1 MKLRQRLFSDL
12 PARERWAAGL
22 AWFRLR
28 YREPAGPTRCLR
40 LLSRPAACGRIAL
53 HYRPGVGPQPVATL
67 YLGIPEIHIR
77 LLQRMAADFGLALQ
91 PATPDMAAA
100 PARRL
105 APAAEPPWD
114 RAFTGQ
120 LVDERLYIG
129 LMGDERERGR
139 YFPRPPAGQRPA
151 EWQLPAGPP
160 LGLSAMPSL
169 NGQAPPAELAAG
181 PPDARAWPLG
191 LAKSGR
197 LLQAAGRVNLY
208 GRPEAAAGWLV
219 RQITHMIAADP
230 GGLVVIDGS
239 ADLVPRLKRQAVVT
253 RLLGKGLA
261 YLDLAGPAL
270 SGGFNP
276 LAAVPGENE
285 AARLDRWRRWFEG
298 MGVPSPGLSL
308 LARAMDE
315 GAADIPGLRKW
326 LRRPENRLQQPASA
340 GLVLALNRLAADPD
354 LADWL
359 AWPAN
364 GYDILPAGA
373 LFFACRSESWAGQQ
387 LLRGV
392 LLAALARPET
402 RLVIHGF
409 PWAAGDVEL
418 LVDDLQ
424 SPAGD
429 RPVLV
434 SNGPL
439 LPDSTILLGQCS
451 QVGAE
456 TLADRFLDADPLLVE
471 NLQLLGRH
479 EVLVLGDGSAGRR
492 MVFPAA
498 WPPIQTSAG
507 DSGAAAG
514 GPAAASSPAASHDGL
529 LLWAPRHQNRTDD
542 RQNP

>member
-1 MKLRQRLFSDL
+1 MTFLANMVKTVRTFGAAVIMIDQDLEAFIGVDGRRPSRWPPASTSPPGSSSSTTSAWLIAFGMKRDAAFRLAGHYKMRSCPRTPSSWPGWAATTARQRDGRGPRQRQSGHGLL
-12 PARERWAAGL
+12 PAAAPG
-22 AWFRLR
+22 R
-28 YREPAGPTRCLR
+28 
-40 LLSRPAACGRIAL
+40 RPAA
-53 HYRPGVGPQPVATL
+53 
-67 YLGIPEIHIR
+67 
-77 LLQRMAADFGLALQ
+77 D
-91 PATPDMAAA
+91 
-100 PARRL
+100 
-105 APAAEPPWD
+105 
-114 RAFTGQ
+114 
-120 LVDERLYIG
+120 
-129 LMGDERERGR
+129 
-139 YFPRPPAGQRPA
+139 
-151 EWQLPAGPP
+151 
-160 LGLSAMPSL
+160 
-169 NGQAPPAELAAG
+169 
-181 PPDARAWPLG
+181 
-191 LAKSGR
+191 
-197 LLQAAGRVNLY
+197 

-230 GGLVVIDGS
+230 GSLVVIDGS
-239 ADLVPRLKRQAVVT
+239 SDLVPRLKRQAVVT
-253 RLLGKGLA
+253 RLLGKRLA

-359 AWPAN
+359 AWPVN

-514 GPAAASSPAASHDGL
+514 GPAAASSPAAGHDGIPS
-529 LLWAPRHQNRTDD
+529 WAPRHQNRTDD